1 MKKIFIYI
9 FLVTIVSNIA
19 SAKVIHINYEA
30 KFGILGRVG
39 KIDNKIIING
49 GKYTIDTT
57 LKLYGIAKM
66 LLGNQKEH
74 YISKG
79 RFVSGKFIPN
89 YYSMSS
95 VKKGKKRV
103 KEYFFN
109 HRKHRIIRLKK
120 RWQNGKLV
128 KNKKVTLKFYATD
141 DLLTLYFNMNRHIQ
155 EHKNQHNFTLNV
167 AGLERQKGKV
177 TISVAT
183 KRDIKKYRDDLGSS
197 ASWYAKA
204 HIVQKSFKNKS
215 GDILLSVS
223 KDGYIKKAV
232 IKDLVMYGD
241 AVLYRK

>member
-89 YYSMSS
+89 YYSMSTIKS
-95 VKKGKKRV
+95 DKKSL
-103 KEYFFN
+103 KEYFFD
-109 HRKHRIIRLKK
+109 HKRKSLTRVKK
-120 RWQNGKLV
+120 KWRDGKITTNDKRV
-128 KNKKVTLKFYATD
+128 MSYATD